1 MLHRRGCIQQS
12 ECSPLGLADYSK
24 GSRQRKAGWSPAVI
38 QPHPPNSE
46 GTVSLPNT
54 ALWGWISKFWASQVV
69 LEVKNPFASAGYA
82 RDVGLIPG
90 SGRFSGGG
98 QGNPLQYS
106 YPEIPW
112 TEEPGGLQSM
122 GPQRVRRN
130 CVHMCVHIHTRTN
143 IPHLFSKKK

>member
-12 ECSPLGLADYSK
+12 ERSPLGLADYSK

-106 YPEIPW
+106 CLGNPTDRGVWWAQCVGVI
-112 TEEPGGLQSM
+112 QSDTTA
-122 GPQRVRRN
+122 
-130 CVHMCVHIHTRTN
+130 HTS
-143 IPHLFSKKK
+143 PF